1 MIHIT
6 AKFKCK
12 DTDGDEHIVL
22 KAACWDTGLNAY
34 HNEYII
40 EMPGHVIK
48 TKDSLERFYVKSVDL
63 WVFLFF
69 NPNSY
74 VFFWELNL

>member
-48 TKDSLERFYVKSVDL
+48 TKDSVDTGFYPTCYLTAGEMDIELDLETRIDI
-63 WVFLFF
+63 
-69 NPNSY
+69 
-74 VFFWELNL
+74 